1 MLEVALHNPRQHKQ
15 FRGGPG
21 PLVLA
26 RIGHKSALWTAADR
40 GANRSDSFIEIVPQ
54 RTGISLA
61 LAGCEAV
68 CVCGSACER
77 TGNCQLPL
85 PASFMIGDTRFEITL
100 GNRAVTGRKLQR
112 LSNDKRDL
120 RDRKSSVAG
129 PSPDTLSRWF
139 AALSSLNHWA
149 TSLQQLYVQAA
160 RCAVEAIGLDGGIVL
175 RRRSDD
181 WEIASSHLPHPEL
194 GVRCD
199 VAALDEL
206 LTTPQ
211 TLFHGASDGEASG
224 EPAIV
229 LSPLRNAA
237 GELAGAVYGY
247 RSVRAGNARRTIR
260 YLEAHMIELL
270 AGAVSEGIARI
281 ERETETDRRRVLLEH
296 AVIANCNQRP
306 IEMATDER
314 EVTMLF
320 ADLRNS
326 TGLSTSLDPNETYEL
341 MSQVTECLTAAV
353 IEHDGL
359 IIDYYGDGLAA
370 MWNAPADQSDH
381 AELACRAALRMLQSL
396 PEISSDWTHVIE
408 RELEL
413 GIGVHTGV
421 AHVGNTGSRH
431 RTKYGPRGTNVNL
444 TSRIEAATKQLG
456 IPLVVTK
463 ATASRLSNCIA
474 AHRICRAQMPGFDE
488 RLDLYSL
495 GSPTSDAGVT
505 NAWQAYGAALERFER
520 GQMQEAA
527 SVLETIDAN
536 VREVPARFLATH
548 LQQELSSQ
556 LQRRSTDVSA
566 KTASGI
572 ITLATK

>member
-26 RIGHKSALWTAADR
+26 RTGHKSALWTAADR
-40 GANRSDSFIEIVPQ
+40 VVNSSDSFIEIVPQ
-54 RTGISLA
+54 RTGVSLA
-61 LAGCEAV
+61 LAGCEAE
-68 CVCGSACER
+68 CVCGR
-77 TGNCQLPL
+77 TCDRAGKCQLRL
-85 PASFMIGDTRFEITL
+85 PASFTIGDTRFEITL
-100 GNRAVTGRKLQR
+100 GNRALTGRQLQR

-120 RDRKSSVAG
+120 RDRKSSAAG

-181 WEIASSHLPHPEL
+181 WEIAASYLPHPEL
-194 GVRCD
+194 GIRCD
-199 VAALDEL
+199 VAALEEL
-206 LTTPQ
+206 LATPQ
-211 TLFHGASDGEASG
+211 TLFHGASDSEASDG
-224 EPAIV
+224 SAIV

-247 RSVRAGNARRTIR
+247 RSVRAGNARRNIR

-296 AVIANCNQRP
+296 AALANCNEGP
-306 IEMATDER
+306 VEMVTDER

-326 TGLSTSLDPNETYEL
+326 TALSTALDPNETYEL

-396 PEISSDWTHVIE
+396 PEISADWAHVIE
-408 RELEL
+408 TELQL
-413 GIGVHTGV
+413 GIGVHTGM

-456 IPLVVTK
+456 IPLLVTK

-474 AHRICRAQMPGFDE
+474 VHRVCRAKMPGFDE
-488 RLDLYSL
+488 SVDLYSL
-495 GSPTSDAGVT
+495 GSPTSDAAVT
-505 NAWQAYGAALERFER
+505 NAWQAYGAALERFEQGR
-520 GQMQEAA
+520 MQEAA

-548 LQQELSSQ
+548 LQQELCRQ

-572 ITLATK
+572 ITLAMK